1 MTTGQ
6 EMPSRASQSTPVS
19 LTAFYLAQ
27 LSLGSFLKQETP
39 KGMKQKMEER
49 AARIE
54 TIKRLMAGGE
64 PFSVRDICNVIGE
77 NKEVVRGTLE
87 KMDKTGIV
95 RRINHDKQVKWRL
108 K

>member
-1 MTTGQ
+1 MTTGLECFHNAQ
-6 EMPSRASQSTPVS
+6 EATAKTI
-19 LTAFYLAQ
+19 TAFYLAQ
-27 LSLGSFLKQETP
+27 LSRESFLRQETP

-64 PFSVRDICNVIGE
+64 PFSVRDLCNLIGE
-77 NKEVVRGTLE
+77 NKEVIRGTLE